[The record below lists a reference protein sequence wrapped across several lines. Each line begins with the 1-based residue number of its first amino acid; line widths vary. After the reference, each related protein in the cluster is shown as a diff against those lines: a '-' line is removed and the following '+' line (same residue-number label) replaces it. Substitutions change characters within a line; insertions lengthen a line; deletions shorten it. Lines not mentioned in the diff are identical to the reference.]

1 MRSDIIH
8 WGKRAASYEAFL
20 KAGAD
25 RYLLRHETADEE
37 HYKKLHPQKMSF
49 QHRDAVLKRIKRDR
63 VSDRVWF
70 MVGSPGQ
77 TFDTLYDDLQFILE
91 LQPHMVGIGPF
102 IPQQDTPFGG
112 GVCGYIET
120 GH

>member
-1 MRSDIIH
+1 
-8 WGKRAASYEAFL
+8 
-20 KAGAD
+20 
-25 RYLLRHETADEE
+25 
-37 HYKKLHPQKMSF
+37 MSF

-112 GVCGYIET
+112 ECAGTLDRTLRLLQYHKTSGATCAASGNDST
-120 GH
+120 GNHSSEGGNLVF